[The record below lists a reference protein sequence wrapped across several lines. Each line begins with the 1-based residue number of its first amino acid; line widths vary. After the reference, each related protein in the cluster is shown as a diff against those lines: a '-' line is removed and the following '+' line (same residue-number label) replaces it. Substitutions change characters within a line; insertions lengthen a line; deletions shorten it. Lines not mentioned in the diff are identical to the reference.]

1 MFERL
6 LALRYI
12 KAQKR
17 HSFFTV
23 CSIAVALA
31 LVTLLFIAF
40 STYMGIRRDAAYY
53 EKPYHFKLM
62 QLTEEEFAQLETNPD
77 FTSCERITEADGS
90 LSAAIMINTYHE
102 DFGLYINTIFPDK
115 YLYSDLKETYKE
127 DLIDVNFELVEL
139 DRLDFASKYY
149 AVYRLALFFIF
160 IIFFVLALRLMI
172 DTAFEI
178 SSKER
183 ERQYGILQCTGA
195 APGQIVR
202 IITWEGLFLSIVGIP
217 VGILLGLGLSFGVF
231 QAIRSSGVAEAFFTA
246 EEITAVMKLHCSPLL
261 LVLGAVTGLVWV
273 MISAYGTGMRIIRM
287 SPIQAISNRENK
299 IRKVRR
305 FSLLG
310 LLFGWKGM
318 LAARNNRRQTKRF
331 VVTVM
336 SLTVSILLVASF
348 SLVLRQAFAAFEKT
362 VEVLDLDYD
371 FGVNIKVDPA
381 DPLSYK
387 EGLGLIRESG
397 YFDIDTFTKTQL
409 AYIPFDEDSE
419 PLFCLLLYYPEETFD
434 SHFIGGS
441 PVPYETLTEQGS
453 YLITHPT
460 NFTEQSLADVLK
472 KYTQFDVVV
481 QGRTLVTDDAYNAMT
496 AEEQAQVEDYVFDDP
511 VTGEHALL
519 YRYLTEWTAAT
530 LPVGG
535 SAPAAKTDA
544 QAKKFFGVSHDYSN
558 MLLLAGTL
566 DAYENGAYAYA
577 GSYGSLINSDGTENI
592 RLVLR
597 DDSTYEEAK
606 AFLLAHDDV
615 FELDEDFFGDLRK
628 GRTTVGAIQI
638 GFGFL
643 SVLIGLIAIVNMVNT
658 ISTGMLNRKHE
669 LAALQCIGMTQ
680 GQLRAMT
687 VIECLQ
693 YALTSGIAATVTIEV
708 LFLEMYLFLKVIGLE
723 EVFGEIIHFTEP
735 LPLIWISAAVVFLAA
750 AAASFIPL
758 QRMQK
763 DSLTDQL
770 RCVE

>member
-17 HSFFTV
+17 HSIFTV

-31 LVTLLFIAF
+31 LVTLLFISF

-62 QLTEEEFAQLETNPD
+62 QLTEEEYAQLEANPE
-77 FTSCERITEADGS
+77 FTACNRVTEADGS
-90 LSAAIMINTYHE
+90 LSAEIMINTYHD
-102 DFGLYINTIFPDK
+102 DFGLYINTIFPEK

-139 DRLDFASKYY
+139 DRLDFTSKYY

-202 IITWEGLFLSIVGIP
+202 IITWEGLFLSLIGIP
-217 VGILLGLGLSFGVF
+217 LGLLLGTGLSFGVF
-231 QAIRSSGVAEAFFTA
+231 QAIRTSGVAEAFFTA
-246 EEITAVMKLHCSPLL
+246 DEITQVMKLHFSPLL
-261 LVLGAVTGLVWV
+261 LLLGAVTGLVWV
-273 MISAYGTGMRIIRM
+273 MISAYGTGMRIIKM

-299 IRKVRR
+299 VRNVLR

-310 LLFGWKGM
+310 TIFGWKGT
-318 LAARNNRRQTKRF
+318 LAARNNQRQPKRF
-331 VVTVM
+331 AVTVL
-336 SLTVSILLVASF
+336 SLTVSIMLVASF
-348 SLVLRQAFAAFEKT
+348 SLVLKQALAGFEKT

-371 FGVNIKVDPA
+371 LGVNIKVDPA

-387 EGLGLIRESG
+387 EGLDMIRESG
-397 YFDIDTFTKTQL
+397 YFDIDTFTKAQL
-409 AYIPFDEDSE
+409 AYIPLGDDSE
-419 PLFCLLLYYPEETFD
+419 PLFCLLLYYPRETFD
-434 SHFIGGS
+434 DHFVGGS
-441 PVPYETLTEQGS
+441 PVPYDTLTEQGG
-453 YLITHPT
+453 YLITRPT
-460 NFTEQSLADVLK
+460 NFTEQSLSDVLK
-472 KYTQFDVVV
+472 DYTQFDVVV
-481 QGRTLVTDDAYNAMT
+481 QGRTLVTDEAYNAMT
-496 AEEQAQVEDYVFDDP
+496 AEEQEFVEEYVFNDP
-511 VTGEHALL
+511 VTGEHTVL
-519 YRYLTEWTAAT
+519 YRYQTEWTSAS
-530 LPVGG
+530 LPVSGT
-535 SAPAAKTDA
+535 APATKIDA

-577 GSYGSLINSDGTENI
+577 GSYGSLINSEGTENI
-592 RLVLR
+592 RLLLR
-597 DDSTYEEAK
+597 DDSNYEEAK

-658 ISTGMLNRKHE
+658 ISTGMLNRKSE

-680 GQLRAMT
+680 DQLRGMT
-687 VIECLQ
+687 LIECLQ

-708 LFLEMYLFLKVIGLE
+708 LFLAMYFFLKAVGLE
-723 EVFGEIIHFTEP
+723 EVFGELIHFTEP
-735 LPLIWISAAVVFLAA
+735 LPLIGISTVVVFVAA

-758 QRMQK
+758 HRMQK
-763 DSLTDQL
+763 EDLTEQIL
-770 RCVE
+770 CVE